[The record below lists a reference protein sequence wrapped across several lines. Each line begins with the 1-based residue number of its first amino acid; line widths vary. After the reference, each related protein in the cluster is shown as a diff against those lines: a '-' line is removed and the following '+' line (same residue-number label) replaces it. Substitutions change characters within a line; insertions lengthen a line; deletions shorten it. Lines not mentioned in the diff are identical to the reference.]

1 MPRRSRPAGLV
12 SNSFRADIGSVVPN
26 SPENDDELPDDFP
39 PLAPPVP
46 RGPAAGQ
53 RGPGTP
59 GVVMENQEFLQSPPA
74 RPLRIL
80 GEYLHPATVFRDER
94 VTDTITFFGSARI
107 KPPAE
112 LLKPGDASE
121 RQPASG
127 PDEGGAESGASGVS
141 PEFAKYYVES
151 MEMARAITAWS
162 LQNAEP
168 QGRRVLVMTGGG
180 PGIMEAANRGAQ
192 LAGGQSAGL
201 SIQLP
206 FEEDPNPYIS
216 PHLNFNFQYF
226 FMRKY
231 WFLYY
236 ARALMVFP
244 GGFGTLDELFETLTL
259 QQTRHINN
267 VIPVFLFGKSFWER
281 LIDFKFL
288 AQCGMI
294 SERDLELF
302 HIVDSVPEAMS
313 HLEPILRTAVLE
325 A

>member
-1 MPRRSRPAGLV
+1 MV
-12 SNSFRADIGSVVPN
+12 KDHNEF
-26 SPENDDELPDDFP
+26 DDVDDFP
-39 PLAPPVP
+39 PIVRPPAGHAGSSAGA
-46 RGPAAGQ
+46 RGATTGAG
-53 RGPGTP
+53 RMP
-59 GVVMENQEFLQSPPA
+59 GVVMRNDEFLQSPPA

-80 GEYLHPATVFRDER
+80 GEYLYPATIFRDER
-94 VTDTITFFGSARI
+94 VTDTITFFGSARL
-107 KPPAE
+107 KPPAD
-112 LLKPGDASE
+112 LLKPGDASD
-121 RQPASG
+121 AS
-127 PDEGGAESGASGVS
+127 DESATGLQAYE
-141 PEFAKYYVES
+141 KYYVES

-162 LQNAEP
+162 LEYAEP
-168 QGRRVLVMTGGG
+168 AGRRVLVMTGGG

-206 FEEDPNPYIS
+206 FEEDPNPYVS
-216 PHLNFNFQYF
+216 PNLNFNFQYF

-231 WFLYY
+231 WFLYF

-288 AQCGMI
+288 AECGMI
-294 SERDLELF
+294 SERDLSLF
-302 HIVDSVPEAMS
+302 HIVDSVPEAMQ

-325 A
+325 R

>member
-1 MPRRSRPAGLV
+1 MPPSGAPGSARAHSGL
-12 SNSFRADIGSVVPN
+12 GM
-26 SPENDDELPDDFP
+26 
-39 PLAPPVP
+39 
-46 RGPAAGQ
+46 
-53 RGPGTP
+53 PGI
-59 GVVMENQEFLQSPPA
+59 VMENEEFLSSPAA

-80 GEYLHPATVFRDER
+80 GEYLHPATIFRDER

-107 KPPAE
+107 KPPADM
-112 LLKPGDASE
+112 LKPGDASDSVGTAGAPSDASE
-121 RQPASG
+121 PA
-127 PDEGGAESGASGVS
+127 ASGVAAGF
-141 PEFAKYYVES
+141 EKYYVES
-151 MEMARAITAWS
+151 VEMARAITAWS
-162 LQNAEP
+162 LENAEP
-168 QGRRVLVMTGGG
+168 RGRRVLVMTGGG

-192 LAGGQSAGL
+192 QAGGQSAGL

-259 QQTRHINN
+259 QQTRHIKN

-288 AQCGMI
+288 AECGMI
-294 SERDLELF
+294 SERDLELIR
-302 HIVDSVPEAMS
+302 IVDSVPEAMS
-313 HLEPILRTAVLE
+313 HLEPILRTAVLQ